1 LIFCRF
7 FGVPSLRHASVLA
20 SLTPASEETASGD
33 GLPHTAGPGWVAHSA
48 DFSKAAVAK
57 EGAINPGTEKIWS
70 QNQGDFH
77 MSTAQA
83 PVLDMNKLNTFIGQ
97 FVTDLGASVHAGMVV
112 IGEKLGLYKALAA
125 GPMTTEE
132 LAAKTGTDERYLREW
147 LASQAAGGYISYDG
161 TANKFSLTE
170 EQAFTLAHEDSPA
183 YLPGAFELALGS
195 LAAVPRIAESFRTGA
210 GMGWHEHA
218 DGVFHG
224 CEKFF
229 RPGYAANLVS
239 SWIPSLTD
247 VKQKLEAG
255 ARVADVGCGKGAST
269 LLMAKAFPKSRFFGF
284 DYHHQSIE
292 AARESAKRQGVG
304 DRVNFEVSKAKDFP
318 GRDYDFVAVFDC
330 LHDMGDP
337 IGAAAHV
344 RQSLGKDGTWMIV
357 EPFANDELK
366 DNLNP
371 VGRVYYSFSTLLCT
385 PCSRSQEVGLC
396 LGAQA
401 GEKRIRD
408 VVTTAGFSRF
418 RRANE
423 TPFNIVYEARP

>member
-1 LIFCRF
+1 
-7 FGVPSLRHASVLA
+7 
-20 SLTPASEETASGD
+20 
-33 GLPHTAGPGWVAHSA
+33 
-48 DFSKAAVAK
+48 
-57 EGAINPGTEKIWS
+57 
-70 QNQGDFH
+70 
-77 MSTAQA
+77 MSTAQL
-83 PVLDMNKLNTFIGQ
+83 PVLDMNKLNAFIGQ

-125 GPMTTEE
+125 HPMGSAE
-132 LAAKTGTDERYLREW
+132 LAAKTQTDERYLREW
-147 LASQAAGGYISYDG
+147 LASQAAGGYITYDEKTG
-161 TANKFSLTE
+161 KFSLSE
-170 EQAFTLAHEDSPA
+170 EQAFTLANEDSPA

-195 LAAVPRIAESFRTGA
+195 LAAVPRIADSFRTGE
-210 GMGWHEHA
+210 GMGWHEHV

-239 SWIPSLTD
+239 AWIPALRD
-247 VKQKLEAG
+247 VKEKLEAG

-269 LLMAKAFPKSRFFGF
+269 LLLAKAFPKSRFFGF
-284 DYHHQSIE
+284 DYHGKSIE
-292 AARESAKRQGVG
+292 AAREYARRDGVA
-304 DRVNFEVSKAKDFP
+304 DRVTFDVAKAKEYP
-318 GRDYDFVAVFDC
+318 GKDYDFVAVFDC

-344 RQSLGKDGTWMIV
+344 RQSLAKDGTWMIV
-357 EPFANDELK
+357 EPFANDQLK

-371 VGRVYYSFSTLLCT
+371 VGRVYYSISTLLCT

-401 GEKRIRD
+401 GEARIRE
-408 VVTTAGFSRF
+408 VVTSAGFSRF
-418 RRANE
+418 RRATE

>member
-1 LIFCRF
+1 
-7 FGVPSLRHASVLA
+7 
-20 SLTPASEETASGD
+20 
-33 GLPHTAGPGWVAHSA
+33 
-48 DFSKAAVAK
+48 
-57 EGAINPGTEKIWS
+57 
-70 QNQGDFH
+70 

-83 PVLDMNKLNTFIGQ
+83 PALDMNRLNAFIGQ

-112 IGEKLGLYKALAA
+112 IGEKLGLYKALAE
-125 GPMTTEE
+125 GPMTPTE
-132 LAAKTGTDERYLREW
+132 LGRKTGTDERYLREW
-147 LASQAAGGYISYDG
+147 LASQAAGGYITYDAKSG
-161 TANKFSLTE
+161 KFSLSQ
-170 EQAFTLAHEDSPA
+170 EQTFTLANEDSPA

-195 LAAVPRIAESFRTGA
+195 LAAVPRIVNSFRTGA
-210 GMGWHEHA
+210 GMGWHEHD

-239 SWIPSLTD
+239 SWIPSLRD
-247 VKQKLEAG
+247 VKEKLERG

-269 LLMAKAFPKSRFFGF
+269 LLMAQAFPQSQFFGF
-284 DYHHQSIE
+284 DYHDKSIE
-292 AARESAKRQGVG
+292 AARESAQRAGVA
-304 DRVNFEVSKAKDFP
+304 DRVSFGVAKAKEFP

-337 IGAAAHV
+337 IGAATHV
-344 RQSLGKDGTWMIV
+344 RQSLAKDGTWMIV
-357 EPFANDELK
+357 EPFANDDLK

-401 GEKRIRD
+401 GESRIRE
-408 VVTTAGFSRF
+408 VVTSAGFSRF